1 MQLRGGSSFTPCF
14 SLLVPPY
21 TIVYF
26 PTRGRCEAMRMLL
39 ADQGQSWKEEVV
51 TKETWLQGPLKAS
64 CLYGQ
69 LPKFQDGDLT
79 LYQSNAI
86 LRHLGRT
93 FDGQRGPSHWR
104 DPGAPARGPPDAL
117 PGCRPRALRQT
128 RAGGGAGGH
137 GERRRGGRPQ
147 ALQLAHPPWRRGGQ
161 GQVFT
166 GAARAPEAFR
176 DPADTEPGGPGLHC
190 GRPDLLRGLQP
201 AGPAAE
207 SPGPG
212 PRLLGLPAPALGLC
226 GAPQRPAQA
235 QGLPG
240 LPRAREPPCPR
251 SPKDVSLLSLPWE
264 KGCPLQPINIERGK
278 LCCGSLRGRRARGPL
293 PLPRLPREDEG
304 QAGRLGP
311 GTELGV

>member
-1 MQLRGGSSFTPCF
+1 
-14 SLLVPPY
+14 
-21 TIVYF
+21 
-26 PTRGRCEAMRMLL
+26 MRMLL

-93 FDGQRGPSHWR
+93 FG
-104 DPGAPARGPPDAL
+104 
-117 PGCRPRALRQT
+117 
-128 RAGGGAGGH
+128 
-137 GERRRGGRPQ
+137 
-147 ALQLAHPPWRRGGQ
+147 GGQ